1 MHILNTGIA
10 PINYFAIMIVN
21 CRTSRD
27 LTDYEGVSRILSRDF
42 MLQWDTIKATEIV
55 CLCKNYNCDKTYN
68 CTMTSLN

>member
-27 LTDYEGVSRILSRDF
+27 LTDYEGVSRNFIQGFHAS
-42 MLQWDTIKATEIV
+42 V
-55 CLCKNYNCDKTYN
+55 GYH
-68 CTMTSLN
+68 